1 MEFWIQDRFS
11 SYLHGGD
18 FCITLSLALLSQRVT
33 GYFLNDNEYQ
43 IFVDIG
49 WTWISQPVIP
59 SPKTQ
64 TWDGYK
70 FWFLEKI
77 RLHKIH
83 KMQKSLTYWYIK
95 NGASGDHISWN
106 SLCVA
111 TQTFPWCNLWISP
124 GHPCVVHL
132 EVIAL
137 LL

>member
-18 FCITLSLALLSQRVT
+18 FCITLSPALLSQRLT
-33 GYFLNDNEYQ
+33 GHFLNDNEYQ

-49 WTWISQPVIP
+49 WTWISQPVTP
-59 SPKTQ
+59 SPKTK

-83 KMQKSLTYWYIK
+83 KMQKSLTYWYVK
-95 NGASGDHISWN
+95 NGASGDHIS
-106 SLCVA
+106 
-111 TQTFPWCNLWISP
+111 
-124 GHPCVVHL
+124 
-132 EVIAL
+132 
-137 LL
+137 